1 MDSIY
6 SRKRINIPKIKGFYT
21 ENHNKNKK
29 LLTVAVIICVSILTF
44 YNILKSIDPIFDGL
58 CVQKAKTLATEIVN
72 EQSSVVL
79 DNIDYK
85 DIVSVVKD
93 EENNTNIL
101 KTDVVVINKIASDVT
116 LKIETK
122 LQELRNEEISIPIGA
137 LTGNKYLAGMGPG
150 IKIKVIPSGNITS
163 DLKTEFESQGIN
175 QTMYRIYLEIKCKT
189 NILTPYKTIEEE
201 ITNQV
206 LLVETLIV
214 GDVPQTYY
222 NLKGLNS
229 ENALDIVE

>member
-21 ENHNKNKK
+21 ENNNKNKK
-29 LLTVAVIICVSILTF
+29 LLTVVIIICISVLTF

-58 CVQKAKTLATEIVN
+58 CIQKAKTLATEVVN

-85 DIVSVVKD
+85 DIVSVIKD

-122 LQELRNEEISIPIGA
+122 LQELKNEEISIPIGA

-175 QTMYRIYLEIKCKT
+175 QTMYRIYLEIKCQT
-189 NILTPYKTIEEE
+189 SILTPYKTIEEE

-222 NLKGLNS
+222 NLKGLNND
-229 ENALDIVE
+229 NALDIIE

>member
-21 ENHNKNKK
+21 ENNNKNKK
-29 LLTVAVIICVSILTF
+29 LLTVVIIICISVLTF

-58 CVQKAKTLATEIVN
+58 CIQKAKTLATEVVN

-122 LQELRNEEISIPIGA
+122 LQELKNEEISIPIGA

-175 QTMYRIYLEIKCKT
+175 QTMYRIYLEIKCQT
-189 NILTPYKTIEEE
+189 SILTPYKTIEEE

-222 NLKGLNS
+222 NLKGLNND
-229 ENALDIVE
+229 NALDIIE

>member
-6 SRKRINIPKIKGFYT
+6 SRKRINIPKLKGFYT
-21 ENHNKNKK
+21 ENNKNKK
-29 LLTVAVIICVSILTF
+29 ILTIVVIICVSILTF

-58 CVQKAKTLATEIVN
+58 CIQKAKTLATEIVN

-122 LQELRNEEISIPIGA
+122 LQELKNEEIGIPIGA
-137 LTGNKYLAGMGPG
+137 LTGNKYIAGLGPD
-150 IKIKVIPSGNITS
+150 IKMKVIPSGNITS

-175 QTMYRIYLEIKCKT
+175 QTMYRIYLEIKCQT
-189 NILTPYKTIEEE
+189 SILTPYKTIEEE
-201 ITNQV
+201 MTNQV
-206 LLVETLIV
+206 LLVETVIV

-222 NLKGLNS
+222 NLKGLNND
-229 ENALDIVE
+229 NALDIIE